1 MNGLSIIIPTYN
13 EKQNL
18 KILIPKIYS
27 KIKIK
32 KFEILII
39 DDDSKDGTKQLL
51 NKMLLLFKNLKYL
64 SRKTKPRDLSKSC
77 VLGFNKS
84 KYNNILVMD
93 GDLQHKPKEINH
105 LYSVFLKRH
114 CDAVVGSRNLFKKK
128 QKGLRFYRLIISIL
142 LIIIVNILLG
152 FRTSDPM
159 SGFFIF
165 KKKIYLKNRKFL
177 FNRGYKILLDLIYS
191 SKKKLKIL
199 DININFRSRGEG
211 NSKINY
217 KIIYFLML
225 IIIKKFFLRVSNI
238 FN

>member
-1 MNGLSIIIPTYN
+1 MSGLSIIIPTYN
-13 EKQNL
+13 EKKNL
-18 KILIPKIYS
+18 RILIPKIYS

-32 KFEILII
+32 KFEILIV

-93 GDLQHKPKEINH
+93 GDLQHKPKEINL
-105 LYSVFLKRH
+105 LYSIFLKKH
-114 CDAVVGSRNLFKKK
+114 CDVIVGSRNLFKKR
-128 QKGLRFYRLIISIL
+128 QKGLRFYRLIVSIL
-142 LIIIVNILLG
+142 LVIIVNILLG
-152 FRTSDPM
+152 FKTADPM

-165 KKKIYLKNRKFL
+165 KKKIYLKNKKFL

-199 DININFRSRGEG
+199 DVNIDFRSRGEG

-217 KIIYFLML
+217 KTVYFIVL

>member
-39 DDDSKDGTKQLL
+39 DDDSKDGTKKLL

-114 CDAVVGSRNLFKKK
+114 CDVVVGIRNLFKKK

-199 DININFRSRGEG
+199 DINIDFRSRGEG

>member
-13 EKQNL
+13 EKKNL

-32 KFEILII
+32 KFEILIV

-93 GDLQHKPKEINH
+93 GDLQHKPKEINY
-105 LYSVFLKRH
+105 LYSIFSKKH
-114 CDAVVGSRNLFKKK
+114 CDVVVGSRNLFKKR
-128 QKGLRFYRLIISIL
+128 QKGLSFYRLIVSIL
-142 LIIIVNILLG
+142 LVIIVNILLG
-152 FRTSDPM
+152 FKTVDPM

-165 KKKIYLKNRKFL
+165 KKKIYLKNKKFL
-177 FNRGYKILLDLIYS
+177 FNRGYKILLDLIYPS
-191 SKKKLKIL
+191 RKKLKIL
-199 DININFRSRGEG
+199 DINIDFRSRGSG

-217 KIIYFLML
+217 KIIYFLVL

-238 FN
+238 LN

>member
-13 EKQNL
+13 EEKNL
-18 KILIPKIYS
+18 KVLIPKIYS

-32 KFEILII
+32 KFEILIV

-105 LYSVFLKRH
+105 LYSMFSKKH
-114 CDAVVGSRNLFKKK
+114 YDIVVGSRNLFKKR
-128 QKGLRFYRLIISIL
+128 QKGLSFYRLIVSIL
-142 LIIIVNILLG
+142 LVIIVNILLG
-152 FRTSDPM
+152 FKTVDPM
-159 SGFFIF
+159 SGFFI
-165 KKKIYLKNRKFL
+165 
-177 FNRGYKILLDLIYS
+177 
-191 SKKKLKIL
+191 SKKKNL
-199 DININFRSRGEG
+199 F
-211 NSKINY
+211 
-217 KIIYFLML
+217 
-225 IIIKKFFLRVSNI
+225 KK
-238 FN
+238 

>member
-1 MNGLSIIIPTYN
+1 MNELSIIIPTYN
-13 EKQNL
+13 EKKNL

-32 KFEILII
+32 KFEILIV

-93 GDLQHKPKEINH
+93 GDLQHGPKEINH
-105 LYSVFLKRH
+105 LYSVFSKKH
-114 CDAVVGSRNLFKKK
+114 CDVVIGSRNLFKKK
-128 QKGLRFYRLIISIL
+128 QKGLRFYRLVISIL

-152 FRTSDPM
+152 FKTSDPM

-165 KKKIYLKNRKFL
+165 KKKLYLKNKKFL

-199 DININFRSRGEG
+199 DVNINFRSRGEG
-211 NSKINY
+211 SSKINY
-217 KIIYFLML
+217 KVIYFLML
-225 IIIKKFFLRVSNI
+225 IIIKKFFLRVLNI

>member
-1 MNGLSIIIPTYN
+1 MKGLSIIIPTYN
-13 EKQNL
+13 EKKNL

-32 KFEILII
+32 KFEILIV

-84 KYNNILVMD
+84 KYSNILVMD
-93 GDLQHKPKEINH
+93 GDLQHKPREINH
-105 LYSVFLKRH
+105 LYSIFSKKH
-114 CDAVVGSRNLFKKK
+114 CDVVVGSRNLFKKR
-128 QKGLRFYRLIISIL
+128 QKGLSFYRLIVSIL
-142 LIIIVNILLG
+142 LVIIVNILLG
-152 FRTSDPM
+152 FKTADPM

-165 KKKIYLKNRKFL
+165 KKKIYLKNKKKL

-199 DININFRSRGEG
+199 DVDIDFRSRSEG
-211 NSKINY
+211 SSKMSF
-217 KIIYFLML
+217 KVIYFLVLMISQKL
-225 IIIKKFFLRVSNI
+225 LFRILTI

>member
-13 EKQNL
+13 ERKNL

-32 KFEILII
+32 KFEILVV
-39 DDDSKDGTKQLL
+39 DDDSKDGTEQLL
-51 NKMLLLFKNLKYL
+51 NKMLMLFKNLKYL
-64 SRKTKPRDLSKSC
+64 SRKAKPRDLSRSC

-93 GDLQHKPKEINH
+93 GDLQHGPNEIND
-105 LYSVFLKRH
+105 LYSAFSKKQ
-114 CDAVVGSRNLFKKK
+114 CDVVIGSRNLFKKK

-142 LIIIVNILLG
+142 LVVVVNILLG
-152 FRTSDPM
+152 FKTSDPM

-165 KKKIYLKNRKFL
+165 KKKIFLKNKKFL

-199 DININFRSRGEG
+199 DIDIDFRSRGEG
-211 NSKINY
+211 NSKINH

-225 IIIKKFFLRVSNI
+225 IIIKKFFLRVSSI

>member
-13 EKQNL
+13 EKKNL

-32 KFEILII
+32 KFEILIV
-39 DDDSKDGTKQLL
+39 DDDSKDGTRQLL
-51 NKMLLLFKNLKYL
+51 KKMLLLFKNLKYL
-64 SRKTKPRDLSKSC
+64 SRKAKPRDLSKSC

-93 GDLQHKPKEINH
+93 GDLQHKPKEINL
-105 LYSVFLKRH
+105 LYSIFSKKH
-114 CDAVVGSRNLFKKK
+114 CDVVVGSRNLFKKR
-128 QKGLRFYRLIISIL
+128 QKGLRFYRLIVSIL
-142 LIIIVNILLG
+142 LVIIVNILLG
-152 FRTSDPM
+152 FKTADPM

-165 KKKIYLKNRKFL
+165 KKKIYLKNKKFI
-177 FNRGYKILLDLIYS
+177 FNRGYKILLDLIYP

-199 DININFRSRGEG
+199 DVNIDFRSRGEG

-217 KIIYFLML
+217 KIVYFIVL

>member
-13 EKQNL
+13 EKKNL

-39 DDDSKDGTKQLL
+39 DDDSKDGTKKLL

-177 FNRGYKILLDLIYS
+177 FNRVYKILLDLIYS

-199 DININFRSRGEG
+199 DINIDFRSRGEG

-217 KIIYFLML
+217 KIIYFLVL

>member
-13 EKQNL
+13 EKKNL

-32 KFEILII
+32 KFEILIV

-105 LYSVFLKRH
+105 LYSIFSKKH
-114 CDAVVGSRNLFKKK
+114 CDVVVGSRNLFKKR
-128 QKGLRFYRLIISIL
+128 QKGLSFYRLIVSIL
-142 LIIIVNILLG
+142 LVIIVNILLG
-152 FRTSDPM
+152 FKTADPM

-165 KKKIYLKNRKFL
+165 KKKIYLKNKKFL
-177 FNRGYKILLDLIYS
+177 FNKGYKILLDLIYS
-191 SKKKLKIL
+191 SKEKIKIS
-199 DININFRSRGEG
+199 DVDINFRSRSEG
-211 NSKINY
+211 SSKINF
-217 KIIYFLML
+217 KIIYFLGL
-225 IIIKKFFLRVSNI
+225 IIFQKFYLRISNI

>member
-13 EKQNL
+13 EKKNL
-18 KILIPKIYS
+18 KILIPEIYS

-32 KFEILII
+32 KFEILIV
-39 DDDSKDGTKQLL
+39 DDDSKDGTKQQL

-64 SRKTKPRDLSKSC
+64 SRNTKPRDLSKSC
-77 VLGFNKS
+77 VMGFNKS

-93 GDLQHKPKEINH
+93 GDLQHGPREINH
-105 LYSVFLKRH
+105 LYSVFSKKH
-114 CDAVVGSRNLFKKK
+114 CDVVVGSRNLFKKK
-128 QKGLRFYRLIISIL
+128 QKGLRFYRLVISIL

-152 FRTSDPM
+152 FKTADPM

-165 KKKIYLKNRKFL
+165 KKKLYLKNKKFL

-191 SKKKLKIL
+191 SKKKLKIF
-199 DININFRSRGEG
+199 DVNINFRSRGEG
-211 NSKINY
+211 STKINY

-225 IIIKKFFLRVSNI
+225 IIIKNFFLRVSNI

>member
-1 MNGLSIIIPTYN
+1 MHGLSIIIPTYN
-13 EKQNL
+13 EKENL

-32 KFEILII
+32 KFEILIV

-93 GDLQHKPKEINH
+93 GDLQHGPKEINH
-105 LYSVFLKRH
+105 LYSVFSKKH
-114 CDAVVGSRNLFKKK
+114 CDVVVGSRNLFKKK
-128 QKGLRFYRLIISIL
+128 QKGLRFYRLVISIL
-142 LIIIVNILLG
+142 LIIIVNIILG
-152 FRTSDPM
+152 FKTADPM
-159 SGFFIF
+159 SGFFVF
-165 KKKIYLKNRKFL
+165 KKKLYLKNKKFL

-199 DININFRSRGEG
+199 DVNINFRSRGKG

-225 IIIKKFFLRVSNI
+225 IIIKNFFLRVSNI